1 MRTVLTGG
9 TGVIGRAAVAAL
21 LGAGHDVVVLSRS
34 RANAATIA
42 DLGATAV
49 PGTIFDRGSLE
60 RAYVGAD
67 AVINLATRV
76 PTGYGA
82 LLPRAWRSHDQL
94 RTVGVRNVVEAA
106 RRAGVRR
113 VVQESVSFLYADQ
126 DQDWVNELSPLGIT
140 PKTEPVAVGESLV
153 QDYAC
158 DSRVGVVLRFGTI
171 VGDDAQTRFWLR
183 AAAGGR
189 PVGVGEPD
197 SWAHLLHTDDLG
209 AAVLAALHAPSGVY
223 NVGAEPVQR
232 HALVQGYA
240 DAVGAESGAFMGAL
254 SRWFAG
260 PRLEPLTRSLRVCS
274 DHFAAQ
280 TGWRPTRP
288 RFDADWFDEALKA
301 DPRLVDVRR

>member
-1 MRTVLTGG
+1 M
-9 TGVIGRAAVAAL
+9 IGRAAVAAL
-21 LGAGHDVVVLSRS
+21 LGAGHEVVVLSRS
-34 RANAATIA
+34 RSNAATIA
-42 DLGATAV
+42 ELGATAV
-49 PGTIFDRGSLE
+49 PGDIFDPASLE
-60 RAYVGAD
+60 RAYAGAD
-67 AVINLATRV
+67 AVINLATKV

-82 LLPRAWRSHDQL
+82 LLPRAWRLHDRL
-94 RTVGVRNVVEAA
+94 RTDGVRNVVEAA

-126 DQDWVNELSPLGIT
+126 DQDWVSEQSPLGIT
-140 PKTEPVAVGESLV
+140 PMTEPVAVSESLV

-158 DSRVGVVLRFGTI
+158 DSRAGVVLRLGNI

-189 PVGVGEPD
+189 PVGAGTPQ

-209 AAVLAALHAPSGVY
+209 AAVLAATHAPSGVY
-223 NVGAEPVQR
+223 NVGAEPVR
-232 HALVQGYA
+232 REHLVQGYA
-240 DAVGAESGAFMGAL
+240 DAVGAGSGAFMGSL
-254 SRWFAG
+254 TRWFAG

-288 RFDADWFDEALKA
+288 RFDAGWFDVAINA
-301 DPRLVDVRR
+301 DPRLVEARR